1 MGKSTETGDA
11 HGVECLCNAGGAYTL
26 LMQLIQ
32 VHVLISTRA
41 GWHVSA
47 TKQNSP

>member
-11 HGVECLCNAGGAYTL
+11 HGVECLCNASGADTL
-26 LMQLIQ
+26 LVQLIQ

-41 GWHVSA
+41 GWRVSG
-47 TKQNSP
+47 TNQNSP